1 MGDSAGEVEL
11 GQVGCDVHREV
22 ESEERARPRG
32 RLGRLTVERLGG
44 GACWLMVVLKAA
56 GVRLSRAAA
65 GRERSEL
72 ALDRRMPAA
81 YSSS

>member
-1 MGDSAGEVEL
+1 MA
-11 GQVGCDVHREV
+11 
-22 ESEERARPRG
+22 
-32 RLGRLTVERLGG
+32 
-44 GACWLMVVLKAA
+44 VLEAA

-72 ALDRRMPAA
+72 ALDRRTLAA